1 MASRLLVVLLALAP
15 AAQAETY
22 KWVDERGVVNYSN
35 SPPPAAAKA
44 PQQIAER
51 VSTYQTDPAL
61 RTVAARG
68 VTPYEQMAHE
78 EWMQR
83 QRLMADAELV
93 KALYTVPVDDAVYY
107 SRPYAYSY
115 GYGYGA
121 RRTKASHRH
130 QGRSGAHVSHHL
142 GSRR

>member
-15 AAQAETY
+15 AAQADTY

-35 SPPPAAAKA
+35 TPPPAAVKA

-61 RTVAARG
+61 RTIAARG
-68 VTPYEQMAHE
+68 VTPYEQMIHQ

-83 QRLMADAELV
+83 QRLIADSQNLDKVVAAAPAPEP
-93 KALYTVPVDDAVYY
+93 LYYPAVY
-107 SRPYAYSY
+107 SRPVMHS
-115 GYGYGA
+115 GHH
-121 RRTKASHRH
+121 RRHHR
-130 QGRSGAHVSHHL
+130 RHHH
-142 GSRR
+142 RN

>member
-35 SPPPAAAKA
+35 TPPPAAANA
-44 PQQIAER
+44 PQQVADR

-61 RTVAARG
+61 RVAARG
-68 VTPYEQMAHE
+68 VTPYEQMIHE
-78 EWMQR
+78 EWLQR
-83 QRLMADAELV
+83 QRLMADAVLV
-93 KALYTVPVDDAVYY
+93 KALYTVPVDDGVYY

-130 QGRSGAHVSHHL
+130 QGRNGAHASHHH
-142 GSRR
+142 GGRR

>member
-1 MASRLLVVLLALAP
+1 MAPRLLAVLLAFAP

-61 RTVAARG
+61 RSVVARG
-68 VTPYEQMAHE
+68 VTPYEAMLHQ

-83 QRLMADAELV
+83 QRLIADSQNLDKVVAAAPAPEP
-93 KALYTVPVDDAVYY
+93 LYYYPAVY
-107 SRPYAYSY
+107 SR
-115 GYGYGA
+115 G
-121 RRTKASHRH
+121 
-130 QGRSGAHVSHHL
+130 GAHSGHRRHNRRQHHP
-142 GSRR
+142 R